1 MSFIYWGG
9 KNMQDNLKAVANNI
23 RKDIIKMT
31 AEAGSG
37 HPGGSLSCVEILVSL
52 YFSVMNHKPEDP
64 EWEGRDRFVLSKG
77 HAAPALYAVLA
88 RSGYFP
94 LEELATLRKL
104 NSRLQG
110 HPHRKSLP
118 GIEASTGSLGQ
129 GFSIAVGMAL
139 GLKSDGRPN
148 KVYVLLGDG
157 EIQEGQ
163 VWEAANTA
171 SHYKLDNLIAI
182 LDHNGLQIDGHVK
195 DVMNI
200 YPIEKKWEAFGW
212 DVITVDDGHDFEKLL
227 AAFEKAKQQK
237 GRPTIII
244 ANTVKGKGV
253 SFMENRAEWHGKA
266 PTKEQAEIAL
276 RELETW

>member
-1 MSFIYWGG
+1 
-9 KNMQDNLKAVANNI
+9 MQDNLKAVANNI

-139 GLKSDGRPN
+139 GLKSDSRPN